1 MEALH
6 QVCLLNSDALLLAQT
21 VSFPSINNNCK
32 YMKCSVSFLVL
43 PNEIH
48 NLRVLFGNLLVLAV
62 SSYFGVYS
70 LLVVYSQSWLV
81 KSSFIKPFNIEN
93 AYLRSFLATR

>member
-1 MEALH
+1 MEALL

-48 NLRVLFGNLLVLAV
+48 NLRVLFGNLLISV
-62 SSYFGVYS
+62 SSEQLFWCVQLVGC
-70 LLVVYSQSWLV
+70 LLSELV
-81 KSSFIKPFNIEN
+81 G
-93 AYLRSFLATR
+93 